1 MVQEILFVN
10 GNYIP
15 HAVVDIEKDGAC
27 LFRALSF
34 LMFGTQDRARDVRE
48 RIIGFVIENW
58 TEFSIMSCTALG
70 DNYSTPNEYYN
81 DMMKTTTYGS
91 LCELEAAGRIY
102 EYVFEVLR
110 DGQFYVK
117 TGVEGLPVKRLRFT
131 GGLSGGLDTRIKLGK
146 ISKKSQFE
154 VTLQHI
160 GKRLQCINETTPK
173 FIGKHKLLIE
183 LHILTNIDRKL
194 QIINIHTWRN
204 EEIFSLNILLGRKWR
219 VAIFP
224 LMPSLF
230 PSPASKQKIQYGR
243 W

>member
-131 GGLSGGLDTRIKLGK
+131 GGLSG
-146 ISKKSQFE
+146 

-204 EEIFSLNILLGRKWR
+204 EEIFSLNIGRI
-219 VAIFP
+219 VTT
-224 LMPSLF
+224 LTQQYY
-230 PSPASKQKIQYGR
+230 SKYLQNMAKQSQN
-243 W
+243 